1 MVAYR
6 RNFVPGGTYFF
17 TVTLRDRSSR
27 VLVERIDDLRAA
39 YARVQRDRPF
49 TTDAIVVLPEHL
61 HCMWTLPE
69 GDADYSGRWR
79 AIKSRFTMACRKAG
93 LPMLKD
99 SSSAYDLWQRRFW
112 EHTIR
117 DERDFENHVS
127 YIHFNPVKHGHALR
141 PVDWLHSSFHRYV
154 RDGVIQ
160 DEWAASV
167 DIDVAGEDH

>member
-27 VLVERIDDLRAA
+27 LLVERIDDLRAA

-49 TTDAIVVLPEHL
+49 ITDAIVVLPEHL
-61 HCMWTLPE
+61 HRIWTLPD
-69 GDADYSGRWR
+69 GDADYPARWR

-93 LPMLKD
+93 LPMIKD
-99 SSSAYDLWQRRFW
+99 SSGAYDLWQRHFW

-117 DERDFENHVS
+117 DERDLENHVA
-127 YIHFNPVKHGHALR
+127 YIHFNPVKHGHASR
-141 PVDWLHSSFHRYV
+141 PVDWPHSSIHKYIER
-154 RDGVIQ
+154 GVMNS
-160 DEWAASV
+160 DWA
-167 DIDVAGEDH
+167 VAPEFVAQE

>member
-27 VLVERIDDLRAA
+27 LLVERIDDLRAA

-49 TTDAIVVLPEHL
+49 TTEAIVVLPEHL
-61 HCMWTLPE
+61 HCIWTLPD

-79 AIKSRFTMACRKAG
+79 AIKARFTMASRKADV
-93 LPMLKD
+93 PMLKD
-99 SSSAYDLWQRRFW
+99 SAGAYDVWQRHFW

-117 DERDFENHVS
+117 DERDFENHVA
-127 YIHFNPVKHGHALR
+127 YIHFNPVKHDHASR
-141 PVDWLHSSFHRYV
+141 PVDWPHSSIHKYIER
-154 RDGVIQ
+154 GVLNA
-160 DEWAASV
+160 DWAIAPE
-167 DIDVAGEDH
+167 IDAHE

>member
-17 TVTLRDRSSR
+17 TVTLRDRASR

-39 YARVQRDRPF
+39 YRRVHSERPF
-49 TTDAIVVLPEHL
+49 ETVAIVVLPDHL
-61 HCMWTLPE
+61 HCVWTLPE

-79 AIKSRFTMACRKAG
+79 AIKSRFTMACRKAD
-93 LPMLKD
+93 LPMTKN
-99 SSSAYDLWQRRFW
+99 AAGEYDLWQRHFW

-127 YIHFNPVKHGHALR
+127 YIHFNPVKHGYAQR
-141 PVDWLHSSFHRYV
+141 AADWPHSSFHRYV
-154 RDGVIQ
+154 RDGFLPI
-160 DEWAASV
+160 DWASGTELV
-167 DIDVAGEDH
+167 VRE

>member
-27 VLVERIDDLRAA
+27 LLVERIDDLRAA

-61 HCMWTLPE
+61 HCIWTLPE

-99 SSSAYDLWQRRFW
+99 SSGAYNVWQRHFW

-117 DERDFENHVS
+117 DERDFENHVA
-127 YIHFNPVKHGHALR
+127 YIHFNPVKHGHASR
-141 PVDWLHSSFHRYV
+141 PVDWPHSSIHNYIER
-154 RDGVIQ
+154 GVLNA
-160 DEWAASV
+160 DWAIAPEM
-167 DIDVAGEDH
+167 DAQE

>member
-6 RNFVPGGTYFF
+6 RNFVSGGTYFF

-61 HCMWTLPE
+61 HCIWTLPD
-69 GDADYSGRWR
+69 GDADYPARWR

-93 LPMLKD
+93 LPMIKD
-99 SSSAYDLWQRRFW
+99 SSGAYDLWQRHFW

-117 DERDFENHVS
+117 DERDLENHVA
-127 YIHFNPVKHGHALR
+127 YIHFNPVKHGHASR
-141 PVDWLHSSFHRYV
+141 PVDWPHSSIHKYIER
-154 RDGVIQ
+154 GVMNS
-160 DEWAASV
+160 DWA
-167 DIDVAGEDH
+167 VAPEFVAQE

>member
-27 VLVERIDDLRAA
+27 LLVERIDDLRAA

-61 HCMWTLPE
+61 HCVWTLPD
-69 GDADYSGRWR
+69 GDADYSARWR

-93 LPMLKD
+93 LSMLKD
-99 SSSAYDLWQRRFW
+99 LSGAYDVWQRHFW

-117 DERDFENHVS
+117 DERDFENHVA
-127 YIHFNPVKHGHALR
+127 YIHFNPVKHGHAAR
-141 PVDWLHSSFHRYV
+141 PADWAHSSIHKYV
-154 RDGVIQ
+154 ERGVVNA
-160 DEWAASV
+160 DWAIAPK
-167 DIDVAGEDH
+167 IEAQE